1 MQTLIKTLIDTLGQ
15 TYFSQISEKL
25 ESWSINTKCYWSLL
39 KAFLNAMLNRIVKYN
54 YFVEQCSVIRNN
66 TVPESI
72 LCQIDTSLAKI
83 VFATDDIANIIK
95 NLDLNKC

>member
-1 MQTLIKTLIDTLGQ
+1 M
-15 TYFSQISEKL
+15 
-25 ESWSINTKCYWSLL
+25 
-39 KAFLNAMLNRIVKYN
+39 
-54 YFVEQCSVIRNN
+54 IRNN